1 MDLAER
7 AKPVALTLANDRR
20 VTGHIEALGVDL
32 VAVRLQNGGLSLIDR
47 TTVTAV
53 HLPPGAPDLVGDR
66 PTDEPIHGA
75 SDVSWPRLDL
85 HSALERLLVDRP
97 VVRVWTRSSTID
109 LVGVLEWMGI
119 DVLVVGEPDGRMV
132 HVPLAAVVEVQ
143 LAGS

>member
-1 MDLAER
+1 ME
-7 AKPVALTLANDRR
+7 
-20 VTGHIEALGVDL
+20 
-32 VAVRLQNGGLSLIDR
+32 
-47 TTVTAV
+47 
-53 HLPPGAPDLVGDR
+53 PPTYPG
-66 PTDEPIHGA
+66 
-75 SDVSWPRLDL
+75 L